1 MSERPQYITKIRRG
15 RERRYRRTIAWSTA
29 GAVVFHIL
37 LVLIIATF
45 RERPHLVMRSGYRG
59 EFRLLPAIS
68 ILREPDV
75 TESEAQARG
84 RELGSSGFTVVNLVV
99 AEHALSRKTPIESE
113 VEELDRALGD
123 DPRNLR
129 DTSLPQP
136 AGQEIVIEHLVEPIY
151 PQSAIDREIEGVAV
165 FVISVDATGE
175 VRNARLVESEVS
187 GDCNIEAQ
195 RALLQ
200 WRFAPYLV
208 DGRAIPFHKFYR
220 IQFDLLDEFQ
230 RVQEARSREK
240 KRRALPAPRTAP

>member
-1 MSERPQYITKIRRG
+1 MSERPRYMTEIRRG

-29 GAVVFHIL
+29 GAVVFHVL
-37 LVLIIATF
+37 LVLIAATS

-84 RELGSSGFTVVNLVV
+84 RELGGSGFRVINLVI
-99 AEHALSRKTPIESE
+99 AEVELPRKTPIKAE
-113 VEELDRALGD
+113 VEELNRALGD

-129 DTSLPQP
+129 DASRPQP
-136 AGQEIVIEHLVEPIY
+136 AGQEIVIERLVEPIY

-187 GDCNIEAQ
+187 EDCNIEAQ

-208 DGRAIPFHKFYR
+208 DGRPVPFHKFYR
-220 IQFDLLDEFQ
+220 IQFDLLDEFH
-230 RVQEARSREK
+230 RAQEARSK
-240 KRRALPAPRTAP
+240 KKVRPLPAPRTAP

>member
-1 MSERPQYITKIRRG
+1 MVTSKITSETQALIDRGLMSITKTEVETTYWVRVTDG
-15 RERRYRRTIAWSTA
+15 AKTMIAE
-29 GAVVFHIL
+29 HD
-37 LVLIIATF
+37 
-45 RERPHLVMRSGYRG
+45 E
-59 EFRLLPAIS
+59 
-68 ILREPDV
+68 
-75 TESEAQARG
+75 TESEAQTRG
-84 RELGSSGFTVVNLVV
+84 RELGGSGFTVVNL
-99 AEHALSRKTPIESE
+99 AISEHALPSKTPIESE

-208 DGRAIPFHKFYR
+208 EGRPVPFHKFYR
-220 IQFDLLDEFQ
+220 IQFDLLDELQ
-230 RVQEARSREK
+230 RAQEARSREK
-240 KRRALPAPRTAP
+240 ERALPAPRTAP